1 MFIGIPLFLCLQIDT
16 SPETEDDRSTG
27 GSTDI
32 SLLLSYSRMQR
43 SGSSSSTSTS
53 REEYPTGP
61 STGLPDAECLP
72 VLVSPTPRKEPS
84 TSSRPPNP
92 KRRILGA
99 APTSKPDKPD
109 FEDVAVGFIQQLKES
124 RSQKSHNPHMNYA
137 ATVADRLSQI
147 TSAKQVAVLKH
158 KIDNLLHEAI
168 MEEMADN

>member
-27 GSTDI
+27 GSSDI
-32 SLLLSYSRMQR
+32 SLLLSRMQR

-109 FEDVAVGFIQQLKES
+109 FEDVAVGYIQQLKES
-124 RSQKSHNPHMNYA
+124 RSQKSHNPHNELCCDSGRK
-137 ATVADRLSQI
+137 T
-147 TSAKQVAVLKH
+147 
-158 KIDNLLHEAI
+158 
-168 MEEMADN
+168 